1 MTDREQC
8 TVWDKQVSL
17 ANKSDEATIALL
29 NSDLCALAIPEL
41 LVQDKFRK
49 TNRAA
54 VSQIVF
60 KLYSKGVEKPMKSLK
75 K

>member
-1 MTDREQC
+1 MIDREQC
-8 TVWDKQVSL
+8 TVWETQLNL

-60 KLYSKGVEKPMKSLK
+60 KLYSKGVESL
-75 K
+75 